1 MLQHKESIMFSEK
14 NPDAEGQILNCA
26 TYTKPHGQAN
36 SRRQNIDQSLQ
47 GFGGGGMGSY
57 WLMGLKSLF
66 VEDEKGLK
74 MNNVDDCTTL

>member
-1 MLQHKESIMFSEK
+1 
-14 NPDAEGQILNCA
+14 
-26 TYTKPHGQAN
+26 
-36 SRRQNIDQSLQ
+36 
-47 GFGGGGMGSY
+47 MGSY